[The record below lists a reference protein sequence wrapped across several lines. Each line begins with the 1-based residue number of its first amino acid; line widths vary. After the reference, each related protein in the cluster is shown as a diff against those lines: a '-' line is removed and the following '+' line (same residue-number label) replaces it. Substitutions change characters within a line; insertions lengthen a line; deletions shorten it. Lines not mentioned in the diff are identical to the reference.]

1 MSLMREFK
9 KKKKRLKKGSLVQE
23 TREEY
28 GFYSLQERKK
38 EDVFNFKKWMDILFQ
53 EKKFN
58 FSWQPI
64 KKAKHCSTFQF
75 IALKNQAFRFF
86 LVTITISSNIWLI
99 DYAFQPNLRP
109 WGTHP
114 ILCGRTCKGTFRISR
129 HWILSSIVNL

>member
-1 MSLMREFK
+1 MSLMREFFFFL
-9 KKKKRLKKGSLVQE
+9 KKRLKKGSFVQE

-114 ILCGRTCKGTFRISR
+114 ILCGRTCKGTQDFKALDSYHYLR
-129 HWILSSIVNL
+129 